1 MEGDLSNIQEHGV
14 IPRSAA
20 AIFDA
25 LKKDPDYVSS
35 TVYCSLLEIY
45 NEELSDLLIDNR
57 STKRGI
63 LSSKAT
69 TAGTTKLAIMEGEN
83 GPFCRGLSESKVTSA
98 EDLLGLMQI
107 AQQQRMTGETDMNK
121 ESSRSH
127 CIFTLRVVAKRKLF
141 DGSILE
147 VGGKL
152 HCVDLAGSECAKSC
166 GNAGKQQAARERERM
181 NINRSLLT
189 LGRVVKLLKEKSEKP
204 SSANSVRIP
213 YRDSKL
219 TRILQESL
227 GGRCKTCLI
236 ATISPSVTAIEESM
250 STLNYAQAANGIIN
264 KPITTSLMSVGG
276 FDNKSPR
283 GEGASGAGVEHWHE
297 MECRLEYMQSQV
309 DEAQQALARKH
320 IQHQEYVERA
330 EKAELAQELA
340 ERKFEKATHDISVLE
355 NKVED
360 VTQHLEESET
370 VLRKTKV
377 ILGATQRTEVCL
389 TEEATALMEMLK
401 TTITDG
407 DRMHQALLEKRME
420 DVDRKTAT
428 KDYQMVQTKLLHDLL
443 NNLQD
448 IGQVQKKYRTELEM
462 ANADHKANQ
471 IELLNQHSAVVEAL
485 KEDCV
490 SDIES
495 LRTSMHVGVLPA
507 FRTLTLSSKK
517 KLNTLSTILVDGEEI
532 LQSQCQSLLDRL
544 AENSDRIAEIESSY
558 DASSKN
564 VLASLATN
572 LEATKQNL
580 TGTVVGFTTAL
591 RKASAYREL
600 QRDTLKKDVGSFKHF
615 CNVSIDEMG
624 FLSNNHTDS
633 LLQSIRSIEDG
644 KENRSNILQSIS
656 DLDGFLGN
664 KKDEHVRKLEHQL
677 AILTKQHVA
686 LISSNQMQQHMNKA
700 MVSNVMN
707 GIHSLV
713 KNEMK
718 SLDAFQSKNFRLL
731 IEANE
736 ESKTCNENVKE
747 FTFNTFDHL
756 GSVNTEFN
764 STIRHNFDGQ
774 DKLYTYLEKETSEFD
789 AKIKSATEALR
800 KPVENFSHESTKAL
814 KKSDVKDRD
823 TTESIIDTTKT
834 HLEAATNQLASG
846 VQQVAAKGIS
856 DLQASTTEAF
866 KYVREEV
873 IDPVRMEVVENIQAH
888 QKQVNAS
895 ARADLGLF
903 ETKLEE
909 GEHAVVEEV
918 NKGIEIASAVEMRLE
933 VGASKTFAGTINK
946 HIELIRGSQW
956 LENSMETQEQSITNR
971 VSKSSALASSSTDR
985 LGGFARDIILVQEE
999 TPKIQERSVPV
1010 YSNHLTST
1018 NEPEAILLEAGLC
1031 GGNESCTNEND
1042 ENISETIVAQKES
1055 SLPPSMSSALRDRS
1069 ESVNTT
1075 SAVDVSPPLKRT
1087 ADRAGSNLPNST
1099 RRNSKR
1105 FKTRQR

>member
-1 MEGDLSNIQEHGV
+1 MEGDLSDVQEHGV

-57 STKRGI
+57 SSNKRGMS
-63 LSSKAT
+63 SSKAT
-69 TAGTTKLAIMEGEN
+69 AAGTTKLAIMEGEN
-83 GPFCRGLSESKVTSA
+83 GPFCRGLSESKVKSA
-98 EDLLGLMQI
+98 GDLLGLMKI
-107 AQQQRMTGETDMNK
+107 AHNQRMTGETDMNK

-127 CIFTLRVVAKRKLF
+127 CIFTLRVVAKRKLI

-204 SSANSVRIP
+204 LSANSVRIP

-360 VTQHLEESET
+360 VTQLCEASEKM
-370 VLRKTKV
+370 LRETKV

-389 TEEATALMEMLK
+389 TKEATALLEVLK

-407 DRMHQALLEKRME
+407 DRMQQALLEKRTE

-428 KDYQMVQTKLLHDLL
+428 KDYQNVQTKLLNDLL
-443 NNLQD
+443 HNLQD
-448 IGQVQKKYRTELEM
+448 IGQVQKKHRTQLEM
-462 ANADHKANQ
+462 ANADHKSNQ
-471 IELLNQHSAVVEAL
+471 IELLNQHVAVVEGL
-485 KEDCV
+485 KRDCV

-495 LRTSMHVGVLPA
+495 LRSSLLGGVLPA
-507 FRTLTLSSKK
+507 FRTLTLSSKE
-517 KLNTLSTILVDGEEI
+517 KLNALSTILVDGEEI
-532 LQSQCQSLLDRL
+532 LRTQCQLLLDRL
-544 AENSDRIAEIESSY
+544 AENSNRIAEIESSY

-572 LEATKQNL
+572 LEATTQNL
-580 TGTVVGFTTAL
+580 TGTAIGFTTAL
-591 RKASAYREL
+591 RKASADRKL
-600 QRDTLKKDVGSFKHF
+600 QRETLKKSIGSFKDR
-615 CNVSIDEMG
+615 CNGSIDEMG
-624 FLSNNHTDS
+624 SITHAHTLSLFHSIQKLDDLKGSRARIRHT
-633 LLQSIRSIEDG
+633 I
-644 KENRSNILQSIS
+644 SN
-656 DLDGFLGN
+656 LDGFLEE
-664 KKDEHVRKLEHQL
+664 KKDEYVIRLERQL
-677 AILTKQHVA
+677 AILTKQHAA
-686 LISSNQMQQHMNKA
+686 LISSNEMQQQMNKA

-707 GIHSLV
+707 GMHSLI

-718 SLDAFQSKNFRLL
+718 SLDTFQSNNFRLL
-731 IEANE
+731 IESNE
-736 ESKTCNENVKE
+736 ESKTCNENLKE
-747 FTFNTFDHL
+747 STSSTFEHL
-756 GSVNTEFN
+756 EHVNTKLDT
-764 STIRHNFDGQ
+764 TIRHNFHWQ
-774 DKLYTYLEKETSEFD
+774 DKSFKDLDKETSDFD
-789 AKIKSATEALR
+789 ANIRSATDAIR
-800 KPVENFSHESTKAL
+800 KPVENFSHESTMTL
-814 KKSDVKDRD
+814 ENYDEEDRD

-834 HLEAATNQLASG
+834 HLDVATNQLASD
-846 VQQVAAKGIS
+846 VEQVVEKGIS
-856 DLQASTTEAF
+856 DLQASTAEGW
-866 KYVREEV
+866 KYIREEV
-873 IDPVRMEVVENIQAH
+873 IDPVRTEVAENIRAH

-895 ARADLGLF
+895 ARADISLF
-903 ETKLEE
+903 ETKLDE
-909 GEHAVVEEV
+909 GEYTVVEEV
-918 NKGIEIASAVEMRLE
+918 NNGIEIASAVEMRLE
-933 VGASKTFAGTINK
+933 VGASETFAGTINK
-946 HIELIRGSQW
+946 HKEQIRASQW
-956 LENSMETQEQSITNR
+956 LESSMETQEQSITNR
-971 VSKSSALASSSTDR
+971 VSKSSALASSTTEN
-985 LGGFARDIILVQEE
+985 LGGFAHDIILVQEE
-999 TPKIQERSVPV
+999 TPEIQERSVPV

-1018 NEPEAILLEAGLC
+1018 NEPEALLLEAGLC
-1031 GGNESCTNEND
+1031 GGNDKSCTNAND
-1042 ENISETIVAQKES
+1042 ENLSKTIVVSQNES
-1055 SLPPSMSSALRDRS
+1055 SLPPLRDRS
-1069 ESVNTT
+1069 CSVNETT
-1075 SAVDVSPPLKRT
+1075 AVDVSPPLKRT
-1087 ADRAGSNLPNST
+1087 ADKTRSNLPSSI
-1099 RRNSKR
+1099 RGSSKR
-1105 FKTRQR
+1105 IKTRQR